1 MIFLTTLSS
10 VSIMGVMVLIGTL
23 LRRNYAFTPDV
34 QRMLITLIVN
44 IGLPSIILASIFNFE
59 LDSDL
64 LTLVFLTF
72 GLSVA
77 LNITGIVIARSI
89 ARLRGVPKAAAN
101 EIAITA
107 TLGNTA
113 FIGIPLCAILLGAK
127 GALLAAVFDAGL
139 DFVMWTVAVFLLQS
153 GQTFSLKSLRAM
165 INIPMMAIVTGMT
178 LGLLQFEAPDFLKQ
192 LTKTLAA
199 IASPLGMIY
208 IGLLVPDLWHKL
220 RTLKVGRL
228 SFGIIFK
235 IIIFPLGVLGILLML
250 PIDSLVAKVIIIQA
264 TMPTLTLASV
274 LFQRYDAD
282 VNFGTAMT
290 IVSVLLSLITIPIM
304 VYLASDLM
312 AW

>member
-10 VSIMGVMVLIGTL
+10 VSIMGAMVLIGTL

-178 LGLLQFEAPDFLKQ
+178 LGLLQFEASDFLKQ

-220 RTLKVGRL
+220 RTLKFGRL

-290 IVSVLLSLITIPIM
+290 IVSVILSLITIPLM

>member
-1 MIFLTTLSS
+1 
-10 VSIMGVMVLIGTL
+10 MGAMVLIGTL

-220 RTLKVGRL
+220 RTLKFGRL
-228 SFGIIFK
+228 SFVIIFK
-235 IIIFPLGVLGILLML
+235 IIIFPLGVLSILLML

-290 IVSVLLSLITIPIM
+290 IVSVILSLITIPIM